1 MIMTDA
7 PSQQPAQPPTPATVA
22 DVMLLPLT
30 TAGQDDHAAAAAY
43 LMRHAGAS
51 ALMVLHAA
59 RRSTPQSVLQ
69 ARRIM
74 RNPGTAAPPQMFVPG
89 TPGCHCPRLGHMI
102 TKANVRVT
110 SRLIPVPNNRSSRVR
125 PGTEAGTRTARSG
138 SMATKVA
145 ATASAT
151 W

>member
-1 MIMTDA
+1 MAGLQD
-7 PSQQPAQPPTPATVA
+7 VA
-22 DVMLLPLT
+22 DQASRNRSPRALADTQRQLLHTGIDSRIVVNDIVRYAQTPWWK
-30 TAGQDDHAAAAAY
+30 
-43 LMRHAGAS
+43 
-51 ALMVLHAA
+51 
-59 RRSTPQSVLQ
+59 STPQSVLQ
-69 ARRIM
+69 TRRIM

-110 SRLIPVPNNRSSRVR
+110 NRLIPVPNNRSSRVR